1 MLGVEPFFHA
11 DETGSIIAVAIDLA
25 LIYHVDPFVFFDRPA
40 REIDALYRVTSER
53 LKFMRP
59 QE

>member
-11 DETGSIIAVAIDLA
+11 DESGSLIAAAIDLA
-25 LIYHVDPFVFFDRPA
+25 LVYHIDPFVFLDLPA
-40 REIDALYRVTSER
+40 RQIDALYRVTSER
-53 LKFMRP
+53 LKYMRP